1 MAGEQLVWELL
12 AVDKASGVLKSVSKA
27 FEDSDTR
34 MQKAAKVSGMAL
46 AGAAGAAALFGK
58 EAIGS
63 AGDLAETSSK
73 VGVLFGA
80 QADAIEAWA
89 QTADTAL
96 GQSEQSALDAAA
108 TFATFGKSAG
118 LQGAQLTSFSEDLT
132 GLASDMASFSNTT
145 PEDAIEAVGA
155 ALRGESEPIRR
166 YGVLLDDATLR
177 AQAMKLGLIK
187 TTKEA
192 LTPQQ
197 KVLAAHAA
205 ILAQTKA
212 AQGDFARTSSGAA
225 NKQRILSAE
234 IDNLT
239 AKAGSALLPAFSAV
253 LGVLTTLVSVV
264 SHHTTLFA
272 ILAGV
277 FVTVAGMIWAANA
290 AVSAWTAATTLAA
303 AATKIWAGIQWL
315 WNAAMSANPIGL
327 VIAGIAALVAA
338 MVIAYKKSDTFRA
351 VVDGAFRAVGA
362 AFSWLWGAAKA
373 VFGWLRDHWYLIAG
387 ILGGPF
393 VAAIAVIIHNWD
405 SIRTGIVQGAGK
417 VLEFVK
423 SLPGKIVG
431 ALGDVG
437 HLLYDAGKKLIQGL
451 LDGIGSMIGKVG
463 DVMGGIAHK
472 IGNFLPGSP
481 VKEGALVKWNDGKA
495 GKRLVGMLAD
505 GLGDVSPIAEATRGM
520 AAAIDGPISSARIRG
535 VGQFA
540 NVTSSS
546 GPAVTLQVTV
556 QALDPT
562 PAVGRL
568 VVDAIERHLTR
579 GGRVPPQVRTALAR

>member
-1 MAGEQLVWELL
+1 MGDQLVWELL

-27 FEDSDTR
+27 FEDSDTK
-34 MQKAAKVSGMAL
+34 MSKAAKVSGMAL
-46 AGAAGAAALFGK
+46 AGAAGAAALWGK

-73 VGVLFGA
+73 VGVLFGD
-80 QADAIEAWA
+80 QADAIEQWSS
-89 QTADTAL
+89 TADKAM
-96 GQSEQSALDAAA
+96 GQSQQQALDAAA
-108 TFATFGKSAG
+108 TFATFGKAAG
-118 LQGAQLTSFSEDLT
+118 LQGPELTDFSTSLT

-145 PEDAIEAVGA
+145 PDQAIEAIGA
-155 ALRGESEPIRR
+155 ALRGESEPIRS

-177 AQAMKLGLIK
+177 NEALRLGLIK
-187 TTKEA
+187 TTKDA
-192 LTPQQ
+192 LTPAQ
-197 KVLAAHAA
+197 KVLAAQAA
-205 ILAQTKA
+205 ITKQTTA

-234 IDNLT
+234 IANLT
-239 AKAGSALLPAFSAV
+239 AKAGSALLPAFTAV
-253 LGVLTTLVSVV
+253 LGVLTATVGVISQ
-264 SHHTTLFA
+264 HTTLFA
-272 ILAGV
+272 VLGGVLA
-277 FVTVAGMIWAANA
+277 TVAAVTWTVNAANT
-290 AVSAWTAATTLAA
+290 AWQAGAKLATAATKVWT
-303 AATKIWAGIQWL
+303 GIQWL

-351 VVDGAFRAVGA
+351 SVDGAFRAVGA
-362 AFSWLWGAAKA
+362 AFTWLWGAAKA
-373 VFGWLRDHWYLIAG
+373 VFGWLQSHWLLIAT
-387 ILGGPF
+387 ILTGPF
-393 VAAIAVIIHNWD
+393 GLAIGTIIKHWD
-405 SIRTGIVQGAGK
+405 SIRTAVVEKASA
-417 VLEFVK
+417 VLDFVK

-451 LDGIGSMIGKVG
+451 LDGIGSMIGRVG

-505 GLGDVSPIAEATRGM
+505 GLGDVSPIADAARGI
-520 AAAIDGPISSARIRG
+520 AAAVAEPVAGARIRG
-535 VGQFA
+535 VGQSA
-540 NVTSSS
+540 GVASSS
-546 GPAVTLQVTV
+546 GPAVVVHVTV